1 MLINLRN
8 ALMAGK
14 RTPTA
19 KDYVQDGLLALWDG
33 IENAGWGT
41 HDVNATAWKDLSG
54 NNNDLV
60 LQNGAHFDALS
71 LISADRNKIT
81 AKLSPDAFLA
91 YNTIEVCG
99 FWDAQ
104 RNASALICFGN
115 SIHNARM
122 LTAQAD
128 RIQVYSGTYDYPIP
142 SELASARNTWSATYQ
157 TGAESKPY
165 VAGVLVQTTPRTN
178 NWNYPNRPFG
188 LSGAS
193 NYQTY
198 NFVGN
203 YYCVRLYSRALTA
216 DEIARNYAI
225 DKARFGLP

>member
-19 KDYVQDGLLALWDG
+19 KDYVQDGLIAMWDG
-33 IENAGWGT
+33 IENAGWGV
-41 HDVNATAWKDLSG
+41 HDANATTWKDLSG

-81 AKLSPDAFLA
+81 AKLSPDAYLA
-91 YNTIEVCG
+91 YDTIEVCA
-99 FWDAQ
+99 FWDET
-104 RNASALICFGN
+104 RNSSALICFGN
-115 SIHNARM
+115 SIQQARM
-122 LTAQAD
+122 LTATKD
-128 RIQVYSGTYDYPIP
+128 RIQVYAGNYEYPIP
-142 SELASARNTWSATYQ
+142 VELQSTRNTWSATYYND
-157 TGAESKPY
+157 ARSPY
-165 VAGVLVQTTPRTN
+165 VAGTLIQTTPRTN
-178 NWNYPNRPFG
+178 SWNYPNHPFG
-188 LSGAS
+188 LSGSS
-193 NYQTY
+193 NYQNY

-216 DEIARNYAI
+216 DEIARNYNI